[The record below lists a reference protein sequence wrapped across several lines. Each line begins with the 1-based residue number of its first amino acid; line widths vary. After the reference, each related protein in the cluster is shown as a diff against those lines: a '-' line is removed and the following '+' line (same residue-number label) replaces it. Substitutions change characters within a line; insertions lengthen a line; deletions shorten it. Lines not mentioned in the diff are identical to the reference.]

1 MSEGAECPTCGR
13 EDFQNYKGLNYHH
26 SEVHGTPLIRDSD
39 IVAAIETVNERETAS
54 AISGQATVRD
64 VRGVLADQETP
75 APDRTTLARYIRR
88 LEETGRVESGRSVV
102 FGSHG
107 EVKTLAVAGGGRDE

>member
-1 MSEGAECPTCGR
+1 MTDGIECPTCGQAR
-13 EDFQNYKGLNYHH
+13 FENFEGLNWHH
-26 SEVHGTPLIRDSD
+26 SEMHGTPLICDSD
-39 IVAAIETVNERETAS
+39 IVTAIEQVNEHETAS

-64 VRGVLADQETP
+64 VRQALDADHAYVP
-75 APDRTTLARYIRR
+75 KVVTLARRIRR

-107 EVKTLAVAGGGRDE
+107 EVKTLAVAGGGGDE